1 MDGPLAFA
9 VQDVPSE
16 ALAFSNKAEEHEN
29 EVKSWIY
36 FRRNFFAAV
45 VWLNSEN
52 VAGTAGVI
60 QEGIAVDPLL
70 AGAGWNLAILIQT
83 KFEKSGVGEALRP

>member
-1 MDGPLAFA
+1 MNPSSVNSLLQDGPKMVTYA
-9 VQDVPSE
+9 VRS
-16 ALAFSNKAEEHEN
+16 SIN
-29 EVKSWIY
+29 

-45 VWLNSEN
+45 VWLKSEN

-70 AGAGWNLAILIQT
+70 ARAGWNLAILIQT
-83 KFEKSGVGEALRP
+83 KFDKSGVGEAPRR

>member
-1 MDGPLAFA
+1 M
-9 VQDVPSE
+9 
-16 ALAFSNKAEEHEN
+16 LAFSLFITRWAEDGYTRCQKLDN
-29 EVKSWIY
+29 

-70 AGAGWNLAILIQT
+70 ARAGWNLAILIQT
-83 KFEKSGVGEALRP
+83 KFEIVWCG